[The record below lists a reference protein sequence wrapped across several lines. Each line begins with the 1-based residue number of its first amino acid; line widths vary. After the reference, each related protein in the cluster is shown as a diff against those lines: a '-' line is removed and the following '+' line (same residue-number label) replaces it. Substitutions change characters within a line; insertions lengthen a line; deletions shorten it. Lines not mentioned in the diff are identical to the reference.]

1 VIPVKPLAG
10 ALGRLGGVLRPAERA
25 ALQLAMLGDVL
36 RACREA
42 PLAGTLVVTADPRAA
57 ERARAEGAGVVA
69 DHRPPRG
76 MNAAVARG
84 LRAAAARGAER
95 ALVLMADLPLARG
108 EDLAAMLGAAPA
120 GAGALLVPSREGTGT
135 NALLLAPPD
144 ALAPALG
151 PGSLARHRA
160 QAEARGLPAPLLA
173 RPGLALDVDTPEDL
187 EAFWSG
193 PGPEGAA
200 RAACRALAVGERLAA
215 ACPR

>member
-1 VIPVKPLAG
+1 VIPVKPLDG

-25 ALQLAMLGDVL
+25 TLQLAMLGDVL
-36 RACREA
+36 SACREA

-57 ERARAEGAGVVA
+57 ERARAQGARVLP

-108 EDLAAMLGAAPA
+108 EDLAAMLAAAPP
-120 GAGALLVPSREGTGT
+120 GPSALLVPSREGTGT
-135 NALLLAPPD
+135 NALLLAPPE

-193 PGPEGAA
+193 PGPEGAT